1 MPLEWSQPLTL
12 TLLVNCAALPA
23 ILDVSLHPSMEGHYF
38 IENHYLHQL
47 RKAAGEWRATTLR
60 QFYDRGPFTLAHFGE
75 GIAQHK
81 KNVKQIHYLSDKK
94 RDRKNST

>member
-47 RKAAGEWRATTLR
+47 RKAAGGVRGMHAPQAGALVEHLGSSNGRRCVRKPL
-60 QFYDRGPFTLAHFGE
+60 DRFLHVFGAAP
-75 GIAQHK
+75 GGLP
-81 KNVKQIHYLSDKK
+81 V
-94 RDRKNST
+94 